1 MIITKHN
8 ISNTAMTPK
17 QHCKGYTAYIHICIY
32 HAYMFNVYINI
43 DKLYIYIIMLVY
55 VCMYTYNH
63 IYMNFRKHLQIQNE
77 E

>member
-8 ISNTAMTPK
+8 INNTAMTPK

-43 DKLYIYIIMLVY
+43 DKLYIYI
-55 VCMYTYNH
+55 
-63 IYMNFRKHLQIQNE
+63 
-77 E
+77 